1 MCYVLSTGEST
12 PYRLKWRTGSFY
24 STQILKEVLKGCC
37 LADVMA
43 IYGSLDV
50 VLPEVDR

>member
-1 MCYVLSTGEST
+1 MCNLNSVGEAT
-12 PYRLKWRTGSFY
+12 PYRVKWRTGSYY
-24 STQILKEVLKGCC
+24 STQILSDVLVGKN